1 MHFRQLT
8 AVGGA
13 GHFDGRRFVA
23 RLVGVAVLQLLSV
36 LGGGV
41 DIDLAQVVVTKVVD
55 GAQTEEKADHKQRQ
69 VNVFRYAQ
77 HGRVLVYYTIL
88 FQPNPDMFYG

>member
-1 MHFRQLT
+1 MTWEIESERRRISRGAVHFRQLT

-13 GHFDGRRFVA
+13 GHFDRRRFVA
-23 RLVGVAVLQLLSV
+23 RLVDVAVLQLLSV

-55 GAQTEEKADHKQRQ
+55 GAEAEEKADHKQRQ
-69 VNVFRYAQ
+69 VNVFRYA
-77 HGRVLVYYTIL
+77 H
-88 FQPNPDMFYG
+88 MW